1 MWYLPAMNLHELC
14 VRVKDESKLFT
25 DPDCPFSLHPEA
37 GGANARALVVVGDNA
52 EGKSLLVQ
60 VLSAWARKDVNAS
73 PLPVSIRE
81 RTGAGL
87 HEMSGMRRMMM
98 FGDESQQSTG
108 HVSVSTV
115 NRAFSTAESWA
126 REDKAPFMVLDEPD
140 MGLSEGYAAAFG
152 MHLARRLNAMPESVR
167 LVLVSHS
174 RALVGAF
181 RSECE
186 ALGAG
191 RPHFTFLGAEPWGF
205 DRWLTTVPT
214 HSVDDLLALGERAQ
228 ERRRTVARLIR

>member
-1 MWYLPAMNLHELC
+1 MWYSPAMNLHDLC

-25 DPDCPFSLHPEA
+25 DSDCPFALHPEA
-37 GGANARALVVVGDNA
+37 GETNARALVVVGDNA

-60 VLSAWARKDVNAS
+60 VLSGWAHKEAQMA
-73 PLPVSIRE
+73 PLTVSIRE
-81 RTGAGL
+81 RTGSGL
-87 HEMSGMRRMMM
+87 HEMGGMRRAMM
-98 FGDESQQSTG
+98 FGDESAQSTG
-108 HVSVSTV
+108 HVSVSTA
-115 NRAFSTAESWA
+115 NRAFSSAEGWA
-126 REDKAPFMVLDEPD
+126 RDGKKPFMVLDEPD

-152 MHLARRLNAMPESVR
+152 THLARRLHAMPEDVR

-181 RSECE
+181 RAECQ

-205 DRWLTTVPT
+205 DRWLATAPT

-228 ERRRTVARLIR
+228 ERRRTVARMIR